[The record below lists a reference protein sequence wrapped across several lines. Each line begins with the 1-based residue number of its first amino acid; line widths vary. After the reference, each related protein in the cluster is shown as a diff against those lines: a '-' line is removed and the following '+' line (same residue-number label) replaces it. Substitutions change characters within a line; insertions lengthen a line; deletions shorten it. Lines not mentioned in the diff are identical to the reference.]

1 LQCEEEEI
9 IMIKP
14 ALIFAT
20 NNQHKVGE
28 ITSIIGSDIIIISL
42 KELGL
47 DIDIHEPYDTLE
59 ANASEKSRTIHELT
73 KQNCFSEDTGLEVE
87 ALNGEP
93 GVKSARY
100 AGEEKNFQANI
111 DKLLLKLKAQD
122 NRKAKFRTVVS
133 LIWNNKEF
141 LFEGVSEG
149 KIINE
154 QRGRYGFG
162 YDPVFVPDESEKT
175 FSEMTL
181 DEKNKYS
188 HRRKAMDKL
197 ISFLKDYI
205 S

>member
-1 LQCEEEEI
+1 MK
-9 IMIKP
+9 MIKP
-14 ALIFAT
+14 ALIFGT
-20 NNQHKVGE
+20 NNQHKVEE
-28 ITSIIGSDIIIISL
+28 IISIIGSDIIIISL

>member
-1 LQCEEEEI
+1 
-9 IMIKP
+9 MVKP
-14 ALIFAT
+14 TLIFAT
-20 NNQHKVGE
+20 NNQHKVEE
-28 ITSIIGSDIIIISL
+28 IRSIISNEIMVVSL
-42 KELGL
+42 NDAGI
-47 DIDIHEPYDTLE
+47 DIDIPEPYYTLE
-59 ANASEKSRTIHELT
+59 ANASEKSRVIHELT

-100 AGEEKNFQANI
+100 AGETKNFKANI
-111 DKLLLKLKAQD
+111 DKLLANLEGQE
-122 NRKAKFRTVVS
+122 NRKAKFRTVIS

-154 QRGRYGFG
+154 QRGEYGFG
-162 YDPVFVPDESEKT
+162 YDPVFVPDGSKKT
-175 FSEMTL
+175 FAEMVL

-197 ISFLKDYI
+197 ISFLKQKY
-205 S
+205 